1 MNGIGRVCGRYGGTR
16 LMANGEEEEVATEF
30 PLGELDSV
38 EYYTLFH
45 FIVRESTS
53 RKSHYTI
60 LCRGATH
67 ATHMCTH

>member
-45 FIVRESTS
+45 FIVRLH
-53 RKSHYTI
+53 RGRVIIRCCI
-60 LCRGATH
+60 LRGG